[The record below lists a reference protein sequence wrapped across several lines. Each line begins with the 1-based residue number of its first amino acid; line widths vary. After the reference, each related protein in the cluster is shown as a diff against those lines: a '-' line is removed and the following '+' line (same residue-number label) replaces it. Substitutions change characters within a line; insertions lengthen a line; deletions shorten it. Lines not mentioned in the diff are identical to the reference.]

1 MSEHN
6 NIQADHPGMGT
17 ATTAGPDNRTLKRVG
32 IGAAVVALC
41 VVAIGT
47 ATRISATNDLRQTA
61 TDASIPTVAVV
72 TPSASGE
79 GNALVLPGNVQA
91 FNSAAIYARTNG
103 YVRRWLADIGD
114 HVGAGQPLAILDAPE
129 IDQQLAAAN
138 ADYQTALANQRLAG
152 STAKRWQ
159 AMLAQDAVSQQ
170 ETDEKAGDLAA
181 RIAVSNAALANVNRL
196 RALQGFT
203 RLSAPF
209 GGVVTSRSAQI
220 GALVVSGNAAAQ
232 PLFTV
237 SDIHRMRIYVRV
249 PQGYSASV
257 KPGMGATLTLPEYPG
272 RSFAATL
279 TRSAGAVDAQSG
291 AVLVELQ
298 ADNPDSAL
306 KPGAFAQVKF
316 NVGAGQGNGVTLP
329 GSAILYGNDGP
340 TVATVGRD
348 GRVTIKPITIGRDE
362 GSTVQLSGGVS
373 PNDRIIDTPPD
384 AIRTGDRVK
393 VQPPAKTGKDT
404 ANAR

>member
-1 MSEHN
+1 MPEHSN
-6 NIQADHPGMGT
+6 TPAQT
-17 ATTAGPDNRTLKRVG
+17 AATAGPDNRTLKRVG

-61 TDASIPTVAVV
+61 TDASIPTVAVL

-91 FNSAAIYARTNG
+91 YNSAAIYARTNG

-298 ADNPDSAL
+298 ADNPDGAL

-316 NVGAGQGNGVTLP
+316 DVGAGQGNGVTLP

-340 TVATVGRD
+340 TVAIVGRD
-348 GRVTIKPITIGRDE
+348 GRVTIKPVTIGRDE

-373 PNDRIIDTPPD
+373 PNDRIVDTPPD

-393 VQPPAKTGKDT
+393 VQAP
-404 ANAR
+404 ANAGKGATNAR